1 MLIRKL
7 IPKKMSALHSPRSLF
22 SYPTTIVSKST
33 CAEDTQLK
41 LFILGD
47 VIDK

>member
-1 MLIRKL
+1 MYCVDQKAYT
-7 IPKKMSALHSPRSLF
+7 KENECSLF

-33 CAEDTQLK
+33 CAEDAQLK